1 MNIARRFDTEAPT
14 KDHFK
19 MPQRGAK
26 SGKSS
31 ASSATRKKQAV
42 KAAKKGATEPP
53 APQNAAGAKATQRGQ
68 KKDKSKKKEPKKKV
82 FIPPPKPPQGLP
94 DPLDTLGLAAQLPGD
109 LVVLLRKAG
118 KKDVV
123 TRQRALE
130 ALQIWVQD
138 AIKASAE
145 VDENPEGADKEAA
158 LVLMLPCWVSGFL
171 IMPS

>member
-1 MNIARRFDTEAPT
+1 
-14 KDHFK
+14 
-19 MPQRGAK
+19 MPQRGGK

-42 KAAKKGATEPP
+42 KAAKKAGTEAP
-53 APQNAAGAKATQRGQ
+53 APQNGAGSKPPQRGQ

-130 ALQIWVQD
+130 ALQIWLQD
-138 AIKASAE
+138 AIHTSTKI
-145 VDENPEGADKEAA
+145 DEDPEGAEKEAA
-158 LVLMLPCWVSGFL
+158 LVLMLPCWVSGLFL
-171 IMPS
+171 